1 MELKIAVAQS
11 TYAGFEES
19 YRALLAQTVEPLP
32 EQLLAQAY
40 ALGRTAVNEGLRIAD
55 ILSVHQDAAA
65 KFVKESRDP
74 VKAAQTSLL
83 VLQEAL
89 SPFDVTLRGIEEANE
104 SLSKV
109 NDLLKQEAQRI
120 AQALHDEAGQLIA
133 TLSLAVQ
140 CLGCGHQSPCGNNN
154 VNEIQDLVRQAD
166 LMFRRMSH
174 EMRPQI
180 LDEMG
185 LVPAIELL
193 ANGFSQHR
201 GLEVDIRNELAERL
215 CPITEWSVYRM
226 IQVALPNVVTHAKA
240 SRVTIHLALVDGWVK
255 CAVIDDGIGVG
266 AKRSN
271 GAHSGGLGLL
281 GIQERAETLGGRV
294 VVSPVLPHG
303 TDVSIY
309 IPLIK

>member
-1 MELKIAVAQS
+1 MELEMAVSQS
-11 TYAGFEES
+11 TSAGFEES
-19 YRALLAQTVEPLP
+19 YRALLAQTVEQLP

-40 ALGRTAVNEGLRIAD
+40 ALGRTAVNQGLRISD
-55 ILSVHQDAAA
+55 ILAIHQDAAA
-65 KFVKESRDP
+65 EFVKESRDP
-74 VKAAQTSLL
+74 VKAAQTSFL

-89 SPFDVTLRGIEEANE
+89 SPFDVILRGIEDANE
-104 SLSKV
+104 ALSKV
-109 NDLLKQEAQRI
+109 NNLLKREAQRI

-140 CLGCGHQSPCGNNN
+140 CLGCGQQPVCGSS
-154 VNEIQDLVRQAD
+154 VREIQNLVQQAD
-166 LMFRRMSH
+166 LMFRRLSH

-185 LVPAIELL
+185 LVPAIEFL

-226 IQVALPNVVTHAKA
+226 IQVALPNVINHAKA
-240 SRVTIHLALVDGWVK
+240 SRVTIHLAVVDGWVK
-255 CAVIDDGIGVG
+255 CAVIDDGIGVDANRSKG
-266 AKRSN
+266 AK
-271 GAHSGGLGLL
+271 SGGLGLL
-281 GIQERAETLGGRV
+281 GVQERAETLGGRV
-294 VVSPVLPHG
+294 VVSPVFPHG

-309 IPLIK
+309 IPQIK